1 MLGPL
6 QLEELPDIPV
16 RVGSG
21 LAGRSRICDLKVR
34 SLALFQLSYSEISG
48 LSDPGRTDD
57 LLLPKQARYQLRYR
71 EKNVTWRKREDSN
84 LRGLA
89 ANCFRGSPN

>member
-34 SLALFQLSYSEISG
+34 SLALFQLSYSEIYG

-57 LLLPKQARYQLRYR
+57 LLLPKLARSQLLIGNNKVCR
-71 EKNVTWRKREDSN
+71 
-84 LRGLA
+84 RGA
-89 ANCFRGSPN
+89 AYPIDFECRAN